1 MKRAVDI
8 IDYYRNHMTQ
18 TQYEEAE
25 TLLGNDERLIYYIVY
40 SYNCYELLHSKGQL
54 SLITNPDALFHSPE
68 AEQQFIIELKKYIRD
83 VIGIKREDVQY
94 GTNDSNRSN
103 ETNPKNE

>member
-1 MKRAVDI
+1 MCIDI

-25 TLLGNDERLIYYIVY
+25 TLFDNDDRLIYYIAY
-40 SYNCYELLHSKGQL
+40 SYNCYELLHSKGHL
-54 SLITNPDALFHSPE
+54 SLITNPDALFKTPE
-68 AEQQFIIELKKYIRD
+68 AEQQFVMEMKNYIKD

-94 GTNDSNRSN
+94 GTFTSNRTEQN
-103 ETNPKNE
+103 NTQN